1 MRTAIYIPLG
11 ALATVLVVTTFHAFE
26 LDRFFVPKELA
37 LHLTALGAGFAA
49 MRLSRFERVDV
60 FLALYLLVS
69 AVSAV
74 FATNPWLAMR
84 AVAISASSALLF
96 WGGRT
101 IAEAGYGPTLIRG
114 LALAVIAAAAT
125 SLLQTYGVDAELFS
139 EQRAP
144 GGTLGNRNFVA
155 HVAAFGFPLLLFTA
169 LRARRY
175 WLWSAGAALVV
186 ASLVLTRSRA
196 AWLAFGAVVVV
207 SIVTMRREHWR
218 RFGGMV
224 VLSAVAVAAVLVIP
238 NALRWRSDNPYLET
252 MRRVADYGGGSGR
265 GRLVQYQHSL
275 LMAARHPLLGAGPG
289 NWAVAY
295 PAFASRTDP
304 SMNDATPGM
313 TYNPWPSSD
322 WIANVS
328 ERGITATVLLALV
341 FLSLALRRD
350 PMCLAMIAGVVV
362 AGMFDA
368 VLLLAVPAVIV
379 WPALGACGAA
389 GSQPADFSREPGG
402 LRARRSTLVL
412 VIIMSLLG
420 GARSAAQLVAMHTYT
435 TRSDRTSLAQAARI
449 DPGNF
454 RLQLRLAR
462 GGKGRCEH
470 ARAAHALYPHAQVAR
485 GLSGGCGE

>member
-1 MRTAIYIPLG
+1 
-11 ALATVLVVTTFHAFE
+11 VLTVTTLHAFE

-37 LHLTALGAGFAA
+37 LHLTALIAGFAA
-49 MRLSRFERVDV
+49 MRLTRFERVDI

-84 AVAISASSALLF
+84 AVAISASGALLF
-96 WGGRT
+96 WGGRA
-101 IAEAGYGPTLIRG
+101 IADAGHGQTLIRG

-125 SLLQTYGVDAELFS
+125 SLLQTYGVDVEFFS

-196 AWLAFGAVVVV
+196 AWLAFGAVAVV
-207 SIVTMRREHWR
+207 SVVTMRREHWR
-218 RFGGMV
+218 RFGGIV
-224 VLSAVAVAAVLVIP
+224 ALSAVAVAAVLVIP

-252 MRRVADYGGGSGR
+252 MRRVADYGGGSGH

-289 NWAVAY
+289 NWAVEY
-295 PAFASRTDP
+295 PDFASRNDP

-328 ERGITATVLLALV
+328 ERGVTATVLLALV

-389 GSQPADFSREPGG
+389 GSQPADFSRDPGG
-402 LRARRSTLVL
+402 LRARRSTRTVVVL
-412 VIIMSLLG
+412 VMIVSILG
-420 GARSAAQLVAMHTYT
+420 AARSVAQLVAMHTYT
-435 TRSDRTSLAQAARI
+435 TRSDRTSLARAARI

-454 RLQLRLAR
+454 RLQVRLAR

-485 GLSGGCGE
+485 GLSAGCGE